1 VSFENEAQKGERTMG
16 MSKKAVVLLIPSL
29 WFGFG
34 APAWS
39 GTADQAAPANAQV
52 MPANPQGNTLL
63 GILNGVLTAT
73 DPAPRQPKSQ
83 CKASHMYSQHDVV
96 GDPEACIKGSY
107 TLGNGSMAIGSVP

>member
-1 VSFENEAQKGERTMG
+1 MG

-39 GTADQAAPANAQV
+39 GTPDQAAPVDAQV
-52 MPANPQGNTLL
+52 MPANPNGNTML
-63 GILNGVLTAT
+63 GMSNSVLTGT
-73 DPAPRQPKSQ
+73 DPDPGQPKSQ
-83 CKASHMYSQHDVV
+83 CKASHLYSQHDVV

-107 TLGNGSMAIGSVP
+107 TFGNGSMAIGSVP

>member
-1 VSFENEAQKGERTMG
+1 QKGETIMG
-16 MSKKAVVLLIPSL
+16 TWNKAVVLLIPSL

-39 GTADQAAPANAQV
+39 GTAEQAAPANAQV
-52 MPANPQGNTLL
+52 MPANPNGNTLL

-73 DPAPRQPKSQ
+73 DPDPRQPKSK

-96 GDPEACIKGSY
+96 GDPEACFKGTY
-107 TLGNGSMAIGSVP
+107 TIGNGSTAIGSVP